1 MRDKEARK
9 ILAKL
14 LLRLRANKILTQ
26 EELENIFNGDKSIN
40 MRVGK
45 ELFKEE
51 K

>member
-1 MRDKEARK
+1 MKMRDKKARE

-26 EELENIFNGDKSIN
+26 DELENIFNG
-40 MRVGK
+40 
-45 ELFKEE
+45 E